1 MTIAWRLLKLARPHW
16 QWMLLGT
23 LLAIITTLA
32 NISLLAISGWFLA
45 AMAAAGLAGVT
56 MNYFTPAGVIR
67 FLALVR
73 TAGRYAERL
82 VTHNATLKLLSE
94 LRVWFYQH
102 LEPLAPTHLQ
112 HYQSGDL
119 LSRVQSDIDHLD
131 NFYLRVLLPVLVA
144 VFVLPL
150 LAYFLLKY
158 DLLVTLL
165 TIFSW
170 LLIGLV
176 LPYFFAKQQ
185 TQLGGEIVKTSGQ
198 LRTHI
203 IDGMQGI
210 RELRLFQAQDK
221 HLEQAQTQ
229 NEALQR
235 QQLKHNRISSYSTA
249 SQLFIINL
257 VIWIMLWWLIPQV
270 QQEQRVPTD
279 LALLVLFVLSSFEAV
294 IPIALAFSYW
304 GEIKTSA
311 TRLFSIIDQPPTRPD
326 PQNPA
331 SPPKSSDIEFK
342 QVEFMY
348 QDKQPVLRQLNL
360 TIKQGEH
367 IAIVG
372 ASGAGKSSLAQ
383 LLLGYYQAQS
393 GTITLGKTPINQLS
407 GEQLRDQ
414 ITLVNQHPHLFAATI
429 RDNLLIAKPDTTE
442 NELFEACEIAG
453 LADWIH
459 SLPNGLD
466 TWLGETGYGLSG
478 GQARRLS
485 IAQAILHDTPIM
497 ILDEPTEGLDPITEK
512 AVMQSLLT
520 HLQHKTVILITHRPN
535 LLQSMDCVFVLK
547 EGQISAFGKHEKL
560 LKNNRDYTNLLQYF

>member
-1 MTIAWRLLKLARPHW
+1 MIIAWRLLKLARPHW

-82 VTHNATLKLLSE
+82 ITHNATLKLLSE
-94 LRVWFYQH
+94 LRVWFYQY

-131 NFYLRVLLPVLVA
+131 NFYLRILLPILVA
-144 VFVLPL
+144 VFILPL

-165 TIFSW
+165 TAFSW

-176 LPYFFAKQQ
+176 LPYFFAKQL
-185 TQLGGEIVKTSGQ
+185 TQLGEKIVKTSGQ

-221 HLEQAQTQ
+221 HLEQAQAK
-229 NEALQR
+229 NEALQQ
-235 QQLKHNRISSYSTA
+235 QQLKHSCISSYNTA

-257 VIWIMLWWLIPQV
+257 VIWLTLWWLIPQV

-279 LALLVLFVLSSFEAV
+279 LALLVLFVLASFEAV
-294 IPIALAFSYW
+294 IPVALAFSYW

-311 TRLFSIIDQPPTRPD
+311 TRLFSIIDQPPIRPD

-348 QDKQPVLRQLNL
+348 QDKQAVLRQLNL

-383 LLLGYYQAQS
+383 LLLGFYQAQS
-393 GTITLGKTPINQLS
+393 GVITLGEIPINQLS
-407 GEQLRDQ
+407 GEQLREQ

-429 RDNLLIAKPDTTE
+429 RDNLLIAKPNATE
-442 NELFEACEIAG
+442 IELLEACEIAG
-453 LADWIH
+453 LTDWID

-466 TWLGETGYGLSG
+466 TWLGETGYSLSG

-485 IAQAILHDTPIM
+485 IAQAILRNTPIM

-512 AVMQSLLT
+512 AVMRSLLT
-520 HLQHKTVILITHRPN
+520 HLQHKIVILITHRPN
-535 LLQSMDCVFVLK
+535 LLQPMDSVLVLK
-547 EGQISAFGKHEKL
+547 EGQISAVGKHEEL
-560 LKNNRDYTNLLQYF
+560 LKNNRDYANLLQYF